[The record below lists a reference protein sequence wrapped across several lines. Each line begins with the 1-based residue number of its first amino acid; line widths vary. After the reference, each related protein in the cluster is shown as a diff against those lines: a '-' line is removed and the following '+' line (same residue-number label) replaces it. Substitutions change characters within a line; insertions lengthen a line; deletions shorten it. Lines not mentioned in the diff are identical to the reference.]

1 MTDIEGDHMPKLDAE
16 TEEKVRKAAEWIIG
30 SKQTSVM
37 TGAGASVESG
47 IPDFRSKNGLWSR
60 YDPEE
65 YATIFSFIEDPEKVW
80 RMLAELIETVEGA
93 SPNPGH
99 KALAE
104 LESMGMLAGIITQNV
119 DSLHQKAGSKKVL
132 EFHGH
137 CRALKCQDCNKRYN
151 DVHMYKK
158 HRPPLCQCGG
168 PLRPDIVFFDEQIP
182 GDVIRESKELAAGS
196 ELMMVIGTSAVVVP
210 AAFMPYQTKASGGK
224 IVEIN
229 TEETQLTQDA
239 DLSIIGMSGVILP
252 RIVKVVQE
260 RVDI

>member
-1 MTDIEGDHMPKLDAE
+1 MPKLDAE

-65 YATIFSFIEDPEKVW
+65 YATIFSFIEDPAKVW
-80 RMLAELIETVEGA
+80 NMLAELIETIEGA
-93 SPNPGH
+93 EPNPGH
-99 KALAE
+99 KALAA
-104 LESMGMLAGIITQNV
+104 LESMGMLEGVITQNV
-119 DSLHQKAGSKKVL
+119 DSLHQKAGSTRVL

-137 CRALKCQDCNKRYN
+137 CRSLRCQECNKHYD
-151 DVHMYKK
+151 DVHLYKK
-158 HRPPLCQCGG
+158 EHPPWCKCGG

-182 GDVIRESKELAAGS
+182 GSVIRESKELASGS
-196 ELMMVIGTSAVVVP
+196 DLMLVIGTSAVVVP
-210 AAFMPYQTKASGGK
+210 AAYMPYQTKAGGGR

-229 TEETQLTQDA
+229 TEETALTHDA
-239 DLSIIGMSGVILP
+239 DLSIFGKSGELLP
-252 RIVKVVQE
+252 MVLKAIKDAVEK
-260 RVDI
+260 